1 MIVAP
6 QRNSS
11 LPFSNNGESSKFNP
25 PHLQSKLPDT
35 GLVVRGG
42 ENPEDPASEVVVG
55 VHVDKPQNNNK
66 MNNQH
71 PPPVMKGRKPPPP
84 VKRVHVKAHNYNSHM
99 MNGSSNGGVVVKNN
113 VPQGLGASSLL
124 IHPNNVCKVIKGEIH
139 NVLNV
144 MRTDPRYV
152 SPLRFHEELPSDEQ
166 HPLLLQLRDL
176 HRNLSE
182 WELQHHDKQP
192 PGKLYLPAFCSAIQG
207 RDISAPV
214 TGAALHAIHKFV
226 LYGFIA
232 SEPMAYTNIANTL
245 LMCTFEESST
255 SAPPN
260 GDHTVRGPRGGGN
273 NSTLIA
279 AGGTSQDDEQ
289 VVLKLLSLSALV
301 VRCASLE
308 LEPGVIVGLLDT
320 CLHVS
325 HRAKRASALLKS
337 AASDALGQI
346 VLEVFSQPNLAKA
359 RVAILT
365 KLASLLNPQKNSD
378 AYVVNS
384 LMLVNIALETL
395 TDDLSQAEVTIL
407 QNDLCKFLLSWS
419 TTHDLVI
426 LSLTMRVIFNLFQT
440 IRNDL
445 KVPLEVFLTSVHLRI
460 LEHASSHEEREV
472 ALESL
477 LEFCQEPAL
486 MRDLYLNYD
495 CDVNCTNLFASICN
509 TLGNVASP
517 SDFLAKVSVEVE
529 PDVEGPKNGNALN
542 TSKIVQKA
550 AQAAAEVPLNTLNC
564 LALEGLLTIIESI
577 ARRVKSAAKNPQLN
591 RGSTFASS
599 GDSVDEDFTET
610 LTEEEL
616 KEKKKEKASL
626 GTMASVFNKNPDSK
640 EWMKIGK
647 NLGVCDETAAGVAN
661 ALYKAPGLDKLKLGT
676 YLAKGPAEKYPFE
689 HDVRVAFVQQ
699 FKFDKGHHSFAS
711 SLRVFLHK
719 FRMPGEAQCIDRF
732 MDAFAKE
739 FYQQQDDNTEFKSS
753 DAVFVLAF
761 STIML
766 NTDLHNPQNKTR
778 MTCEQFV
785 RNNRS
790 INDGEDLPVDLL
802 RKLYSEIK
810 ESELQVQKEIGEF
823 ISHSE
828 AQDAEHFRSAW
839 GDLLSKNVAAA
850 AFTTVNEARKTMNQ
864 VGLHEKDMFLV
875 IARPALKSISS
886 AFIRSWDDVSILDAL
901 RGLELMTHIS
911 TYFELDEILND
922 IVAFLLS
929 QGREFILG
937 CVSLEYAGIESG
949 APVAPAGS
957 EEDETI
963 SIVDP
968 DSPLP
973 QVILRS
979 KDVSSIDPRRCD
991 ISGAAAY
998 RGLLGLNMGLRIV
1011 RALFPRIKSAWPQLA
1026 EVLASLRDAR
1036 ALPPGLA
1043 DLDDFADSDGN
1054 VLPLSPFAQESQQ
1067 RLDNYY
1073 KGSTSNGKDD
1083 SDKKGWLS
1091 LPFFGR
1097 GDPGNDHAEPDPIAE
1112 PDAEESAASS
1122 QTVTANRKTLIHIAQ
1137 RVDIE
1142 KIMVLGPNVR
1152 LPIVKQSIKG
1162 LLDSIDRFQ
1171 PDNPLYEQHAAFSL
1185 ELAVRALFANRERA
1199 GELLP
1204 FFLAKFD
1211 SVAAKARKSQ
1221 TVAAPFVLER
1231 VVVTILRTHIHL
1243 YADEKVGFF
1252 LALSG
1257 IVYFPFLML
1266 TQHIHFPSEDA
1277 TKDPVSDEASASVPE
1292 RRFRLVHC

>member
-1 MIVAP
+1 MAPMIVAP

-11 LPFSNNGESSKFNP
+11 LPLINGEKQIKPSHFEPSGI
-25 PHLQSKLPDT
+25 ST
-35 GLVVRGG
+35 SGLSG
-42 ENPEDPASEVVVG
+42 ENPADPISDSFAKGAYGVG
-55 VHVDKPQNNNK
+55 GKTETMSQQPMK
-66 MNNQH
+66 GPPRR
-71 PPPVMKGRKPPPP
+71 PPPNRKPPPP
-84 VKRVHVKAHNYNSHM
+84 RGAMGN
-99 MNGSSNGGVVVKNN
+99 VVKNS
-113 VPQGLGASSLL
+113 QAAGSLL
-124 IHPNNVCKVIKGEIH
+124 IQPNNVCKVIKGEIH

-152 SPLRFHEELPSDEQ
+152 SPLRFMEELPSDEQ

-182 WELQHHDKQP
+182 WELQHHAKQP

-207 RDISAPV
+207 RDISASV

-226 LYGFIA
+226 LYGFIT
-232 SEPMAYTNIANTL
+232 SEPAAYTNIANTL
-245 LMCTFEESST
+245 LLCTFEESS
-255 SAPPN
+255 APAP
-260 GDHTVRGPRGGGN
+260 DAEARRRN
-273 NSTLIA
+273 NVVAPATN
-279 AGGTSQDDEQ
+279 QDDEQ

-301 VRCASLE
+301 VRCASLD
-308 LEPGVIVGLLDT
+308 LAPDVIVGLLDT

-395 TDDLSQAEVTIL
+395 TDNLTGPEITIL

-440 IRNDL
+440 IRNHL

-486 MRDLYLNYD
+486 MRDLYVNYD
-495 CDVNCTNLFASICN
+495 CDVNCTNLFSSICT
-509 TLGNVASP
+509 TLGNVAAP
-517 SDFLAKVSVEVE
+517 SDFLAKVAVEVE
-529 PDVEGPKNGNALN
+529 GTLEPSLNGDAPN
-542 TSKIVQKA
+542 SKIVQMA
-550 AQAAAEVPLNTLNC
+550 AQAAAEVPLNALNS

-577 ARRVKSAAKNPQLN
+577 ARRVKSAAKDPQLN
-591 RGSTFASS
+591 RGNTFAS
-599 GDSVDEDFTET
+599 GDSVDDDFSEQ

-616 KEKKKEKASL
+616 QERKKEKASL
-626 GTMASVFNKNPDSK
+626 AKVAIAFNKNPNGK
-640 EWMKIGK
+640 EWVKAGK
-647 NLGVCDETAAGVAN
+647 DLGVCDETAEGVSK
-661 ALYKAPGLDKLKLGT
+661 ALYKAPGLDKVKLGA
-676 YLAKGPAEKYPFE
+676 YLAKGPADKYPFE
-689 HDVRVAFVQQ
+689 HDVRVAFVEQ
-699 FKFDKGHHSFAS
+699 FHFSKDHSFAS
-711 SLRVFLHK
+711 SLRVYLHK

-732 MDAFAKE
+732 MEAFSKE
-739 FYQQQDDNTEFKSS
+739 FYRQQGDSSVFKSS

-778 MTCEQFV
+778 MTGEQFI

-790 INDGEDLPVDLL
+790 INDGDDLPEVLL
-802 RKLYSEIK
+802 KQVYSEIK
-810 ESELQVQKEIGEF
+810 ESEIQVQREIGEF
-823 ISHSE
+823 ISHSD

-839 GDLLSKNVAAA
+839 GDLLAKNVAAA
-850 AFTTVNEARKTMNQ
+850 AFTPVDEARKTMHQ

-875 IARPALKSISS
+875 IAGPALKSISS
-886 AFIRSWDDVSILDAL
+886 AFIRSWDDGSILDAL
-901 RGLELMTHIS
+901 KGLELMTHIS
-911 TYFELDEILND
+911 TYFDLDNILND

-949 APVAPAGS
+949 APVAPAP
-957 EEDETI
+957 EDDETM

-973 QVILRS
+973 HAILRA
-979 KDVSSIDPRRCD
+979 KEVSPIDPRRTD

-998 RGLLGLNMGLRIV
+998 RGLLGLNMGLKIV
-1011 RALFPRIKSAWPQLA
+1011 RALFPRIRGAWPQLA
-1026 EVLASLRDAR
+1026 EVLSSLRDAR

-1043 DLDDFADSDGN
+1043 DLDDFADSEGN
-1054 VLPLSPFAQESQQ
+1054 VLPLSPFAQDSQK

-1073 KGSTSNGKDD
+1073 KGSSGKDGD
-1083 SDKKGWLS
+1083 AKKGWFRLS
-1091 LPFFGR
+1091 FFGR
-1097 GDPGNDHAEPDPIAE
+1097 KGPGEEAPEAEPMTE
-1112 PDAEESAASS
+1112 KDAESS
-1122 QTVTANRKTLIHIAQ
+1122 PANLTANRKTLIQIAKKI
-1137 RVDIE
+1137 DIE

-1162 LLDSIDRFQ
+1162 LLESVDRFQ

-1204 FFLAKFD
+1204 LFLAKFD
-1211 SVAAKARKSQ
+1211 SVAAKTSKSA
-1221 TVAAPFVLER
+1221 TVVAPFVLER

-1243 YADEKVGFF
+1243 YASEKVRECF
-1252 LALSG
+1252 LRPDKSFLLFCNTD
-1257 IVYFPFLML
+1257 INFYFV
-1266 TQHIHFPSEDA
+1266 DA
-1277 TKDPVSDEASASVPE
+1277 SKDPVCHEATPSFSE
-1292 RRFRLVHC
+1292 R